1 MKFLFK
7 KFWLLIFFNILIG
20 VPIWIFCA
28 YRTNKY
34 LILKGDTTKF
44 ESVIDIET
52 DNIEK
57 GSFST
62 IYVISFDKSTI
73 FQNFITKNNP
83 KIESGELS
91 IAEASISDIDSYK
104 ASKIQYYSSIEK
116 SLILAY
122 TEAKKEDPSINID
135 YSFYSFDV
143 TYIPL
148 ESSFKIGDRII
159 GINDINNSSR
169 NELLN
174 GLRNMKLG
182 DKVKVI
188 RDDIETFI
196 TINDLNGL
204 SVYER
209 YNINKE
215 NTYPKYEFKDNYIGG
230 PSGGLLQ
237 TLSIYNRLTKEDL
250 THGLKIAGTGTI
262 SINGDVGL
270 IGGVREKVPTA
281 IDDDIDI
288 FFVAAGNYDDAL
300 ESYNSII
307 NRNKMKLVKIETF
320 YDCLNY
326 LKEGYKNDFKGL

>member
-196 TINDLNGL
+196 TINELNGL
-204 SVYER
+204 SIYER

-215 NTYPKYEFKDNYIGG
+215 KTFPKYEFKDNYIGG

>member
-204 SVYER
+204 SIYER
-209 YNINKE
+209 YEINKE
-215 NTYPKYEFKDNYIGG
+215 NTYPKYDLKDNYIGG

-320 YDCLNY
+320 YDCLKY
-326 LKEGYKNDFKGL
+326 LKKGYKNDFKGL